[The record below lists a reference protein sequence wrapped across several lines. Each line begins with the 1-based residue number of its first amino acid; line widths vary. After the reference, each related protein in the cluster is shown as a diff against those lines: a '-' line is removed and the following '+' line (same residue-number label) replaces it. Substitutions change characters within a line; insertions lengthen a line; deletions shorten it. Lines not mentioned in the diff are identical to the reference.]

1 MVDLSDS
8 TTTREIFLERVGI
21 ELERAER
28 YSIFV
33 SMSVLDFSQLLER
46 LGSESGD
53 EMKELLNIVR
63 GNVRNIDFVSY
74 LDNRQ
79 VGMLFPETSKQGAE
93 IVIKRISDLIRR
105 HQAENGIKRTD
116 DLIPLELASYPETAG
131 AKTVKT
137 FLGELSGPMEN

>member
-1 MVDLSDS
+1 MVEFSDS
-8 TTTREIFLERVGI
+8 TTTRERFLARVGI

-33 SMSVLDFSQLLER
+33 SMSVMDLSYLQSHF
-46 LGSESGD
+46 ESKSSD
-53 EMKELLNIVR
+53 MMNEIMNIVR
-63 GNVRNIDFVSY
+63 GNVRNIDFVSF

-79 VGMLFPETSKQGAE
+79 IAMLFPETSKQGAE

-105 HQAENGIKRTD
+105 HQVESGMKRSNE
-116 DLIPLELASYPETAG
+116 LIPLEMASYPETAG

-137 FLGELSGPMEN
+137 FIGELSVS